1 MMIFPITGNV
11 RYPLTIDPTV
21 WIFDERKIEVDQIGK
36 EVGDNAQEAYYAKMG
51 AAWDKGITEG
61 SRTDHNK
68 PMTREEKDA
77 ALRGTFAMP
86 LAPFIQNAETL
97 EGASALRFEG
107 TETVELNLSTLPEL
121 YLQFSKDGKVLSDG
135 PVHLLYRNQIVRSV
149 TRITVV

>member
-36 EVGDNAQEAYYAKMG
+36 QIADNAQEAYYAKMG

-86 LAPFIQNAETL
+86 LAAFIRNAEVL
-97 EGASALRFEG
+97 EGATTLRFEG
-107 TETVELNLSTLPEL
+107 VETVELDLSALPDM
-121 YLQFSKDGKVLSDG
+121 YLQFSKDGKVLTDG
-135 PVHLLYRNQIVRSV
+135 PVHLLYRDQIVRSV
-149 TRITVV
+149 ERITVL

>member
-36 EVGDNAQEAYYAKMG
+36 QIADNAQEAYYAKMG

-86 LAPFIQNAETL
+86 LAPFIRNAKVF
-97 EGASALRFEG
+97 EGATTLRFEG
-107 TETVELNLSTLPEL
+107 VETVELDLSALPDM
-121 YLQFSKDGKVLSDG
+121 YLQFSKDGKVLTDG
-135 PVHLLYRNQIVRSV
+135 PVHLLYRDQIVRSV
-149 TRITVV
+149 ERITVL

>member
-1 MMIFPITGNV
+1 MIFPITGNV

-36 EVGDNAQEAYYAKMG
+36 QIADNAQEAYYAKMG

-86 LAPFIQNAETL
+86 LAPFIRNAEVF
-97 EGASALRFEG
+97 EGATTLRFEG
-107 TETVELNLSTLPEL
+107 VETVELDLSALPDM
-121 YLQFSKDGKVLSDG
+121 YLQFSKDGKVLTDG
-135 PVHLLYRNQIVRSV
+135 PVHLLYRDQIVRSV
-149 TRITVV
+149 ERITVL

>member
-1 MMIFPITGNV
+1 MIFPITGNV

-21 WIFDERKIEVDQIGK
+21 WIFDERKIEVNQIGK
-36 EVGDNAQEAYYAKMG
+36 TIDDNAQEAYYAKMG

-86 LAPFIQNAETL
+86 LAPFIQNAEVL
-97 EGASALRFEG
+97 DGATSLRFEG
-107 TETVELNLSTLPEL
+107 AETIELALSTLPEL
-121 YLQFSKDGKVLSDG
+121 YLQFSKDGKVLTDG
-135 PVHLLYRNQIVRSV
+135 PVHLLYQNHVIRSIE
-149 TRITVV
+149 RITVL